1 MKVPDTEVE
10 LRWSLNRFLE
20 AASKKHFPAR
30 IVIII
35 DGIHRLKAEGT
46 PDGTMYW
53 LPTELPPCVRFI
65 VSTVEYERN
74 SRGKKENPQH
84 LTYVELCRRQCP
96 ILKIEPLGVA
106 TRHSVI
112 NAFCSL
118 HPEDVEITE
127 SQQFKIVTAQS
138 SAQPMYLRTLLQAL
152 RLATTLTKVN
162 SDDLLDQFLACG
174 TAHELIDKN
183 LNICCQSQD
192 ILFNEDENIVVRVD
206 ELGDNVLPEL
216 LGKMLTVV
224 YVSRSGLTEVE
235 IWGLIKMVTQTDPT
249 KEQIEKL
256 MSILKDYTMVVNN
269 MYSFS
274 HEIYREVVYTKFITS
289 RSALVKW
296 HNVLAR
302 FFGQLPPCDRK
313 LVALPYHLEKAG
325 SWSKVKNC
333 LTDIDMFQLWW
344 TPKFKND
351 FIKFW
356 SSLTQQMLN
365 QNEETKDDN
374 IKFAVNTAISNPNSG
389 ANSTIVGNGSNGSIE
404 ADLSVVRN
412 RPSYDVVDEY
422 VKSLDEF
429 RNIKHPSDEIVAG
442 IILEIGDF
450 LLEFATLGHE
460 QNADVPA
467 LIHPK
472 VLSEDLKAVGVPYIE
487 IDEDGRSSLVY
498 PEILHALCNKQKTDI
513 DGSSADAPTKAIE
526 DVPVCTNYF
535 YHRWMWIQ
543 FPYIALGNCDVRYME
558 GINQKLQDMT
568 TADSA
573 INGNGSKS
581 TKNILSNSMHTLRHS
596 TSADSTRLKK
606 NNLLSASM
614 NSLPPGSNDSSASKS
629 WDPKTFKLPEIKFNR
644 KAARSIPRVLRDDH
658 LSDDGKGGNS
668 KVAQRMVALQ
678 DSIQNY
684 REEYDFL
691 VQMKAILTRRLQE
704 FKDNLIDLKR
714 TAIGCTQFDD
724 DLQSAVKRDQEAT
737 VKNENVKLYNKNL
750 SELSLMCDRYPAN
763 VPALITELTNKI
775 ELDKLIIAEIKKRL
789 WEQKFERQ
797 RYHITFH
804 HMKSLIKEGVEM
816 HNKLLEY
823 RYSLRKDLTQQ
834 AIEDEKLLTQKNSN
848 SLNKSATSVA
858 NNSKVDLSNKKLSE
872 SVASASVSSKQTKV
886 VRGLSSSTKPSNI
899 ISNENAA
906 AEIASAPLTWE
917 DKWSLISSKTG
928 IMEPEAFFQR
938 MNNAYV

>member
-46 PDGTMYW
+46 PDGTLYW

-65 VSTVEYERN
+65 VSTVEFERN
-74 SRGKKENPQH
+74 PRGKRENPQH

-118 HPEDVEITE
+118 HPDDVDISEA
-127 SQQFKIVTAQS
+127 QQFKIVTAQS

-162 SDDLLDQFLACG
+162 SDELLDQFLACN
-174 TAHELIDKN
+174 TAHELIDRN
-183 LNICCQSQD
+183 LNVCCQSED
-192 ILFNEDENIVVRVD
+192 TFDGTFDESLFGLSGNV
-206 ELGDNVLPEL
+206 DNVLPDL
-216 LGKMLTVV
+216 LGKMMTVV
-224 YVSRSGLTEVE
+224 YVSRSGLTEAE
-235 IWGLIKMVTQTDPT
+235 IWGLIKMVTQTEPSE
-249 KEQIEKL
+249 EQTRKL
-256 MSILKDYTMVVNN
+256 MCILKDYTMVVND

-274 HEIYREVVYTKFITS
+274 HEIYREVVFAKYITS
-289 RSALVKW
+289 RSSLIKW
-296 HNVLAR
+296 HNILAR

-333 LTDIDMFQLWW
+333 LTDIEMFQLWW

-356 SSLTQQMLN
+356 SSLTQRISIVGDDIKDEN
-365 QNEETKDDN
+365 TK
-374 IKFAVNTAISNPNSG
+374 VNSSNATNISNG
-389 ANSTIVGNGSNGSIE
+389 ANLTLIGNSSNNSQE
-404 ADLSVVRN
+404 ADSAVLRN

-422 VKSLDEF
+422 VKSLDEY
-429 RNIKHPSDEIVAG
+429 RTLKHPSDETVAG

-460 QNADVPA
+460 KDADVPA

-472 VLSEDLKAVGVPYIE
+472 VLSEDLKAIGVPYIE

-498 PEILHALCNKQKTDI
+498 PEILHSLCNKQKNDI
-513 DGSSADAPTKAIE
+513 DGSTADAPTKAIE

-543 FPYIALGNCDVRYME
+543 FPYVALGNCDVRYSE

-568 TADSA
+568 AA
-573 INGNGSKS
+573 EGVNNNGNKS
-581 TKNILSNSMHTLRHS
+581 SKNILSNSMNTLRHS
-596 TSADSTRLKK
+596 TSADSIRLKK

-614 NSLPPGSNDSSASKS
+614 NSIPGNPNDSGAPMKT

-644 KAARSIPRVLRDDH
+644 KAARSVPRILREDH
-658 LSDDGKGGNS
+658 LNEGGSGGNS

-691 VQMKAILTRRLQE
+691 IQMKSILVRRLQD
-704 FKDNLIDLKR
+704 FKDNLIDLQR
-714 TAIGCTQFDD
+714 TAEGCTQFDD
-724 DLQSAVKRDQEAT
+724 DLQFAIKREQDASVKCE
-737 VKNENVKLYNKNL
+737 KVKLYNKNL
-750 SELSLMCDRYPAN
+750 YELSLMCDRYPAN

-797 RYHITFH
+797 RYQITFH
-804 HMKSLIKEGVEM
+804 HMKSLIKEAVDM

-823 RYSLRKDLTQQ
+823 RYALRKDLTQQ
-834 AIEDEKLLTQKNSN
+834 AIEDEKLLTQKNSALSKSSN
-848 SLNKSATSVA
+848 NFSASSGNKS
-858 NNSKVDLSNKKLSE
+858 DISNKKPDGTTKQIKSGKGSTKIGP
-872 SVASASVSSKQTKV
+872 SVSGENASVGSVETGSDIPQQ
-886 VRGLSSSTKPSNI
+886 
-899 ISNENAA
+899 
-906 AEIASAPLTWE
+906 LTWE
-917 DKWSLISSKTG
+917 EKWSLISSRTG
-928 IMEPEAFFQR
+928 IIEPDAFFQR
-938 MNNAYV
+938 MNNA